1 MSLVTLRTYAHASI
15 VREARRSKCRGCG
28 MRREL
33 YRIFLEA
40 EASNDCTEAKC
51 AKCWGLR

>member
-15 VREARRSKCRGCG
+15 VREARRSKCRTCG